1 MAIVNRT
8 LDASEQRKVM
18 EISLVA
24 TQLVNG
30 ATTPVAIVPYPSV
43 LDAGEIV
50 MFGISGAPQ
59 FSLAVSR
66 FIPGAGSTS
75 YIVAVGTSNIPLAYG
90 TSGGWAMVLP
100 ASGST
105 LLQLQANDV
114 LIVNQPG
121 GASAAAVSAVIGLDI
136 KPIQDSKIV
145 FGQV

>member
-1 MAIVNRT
+1 MSIVNRT
-8 LDASEQRKVM
+8 LDASEQRKVL
-18 EISLVA
+18 EVSLVA
-24 TQLVNG
+24 AQLTNG
-30 ATTPVAIVPYPSV
+30 VTTPIAVVPYPSV
-43 LDAGEIV
+43 LDAGEIA
-50 MFGISGAPQ
+50 MYGISGAPQ

-66 FIPGAGSTS
+66 FIPGAGATS
-75 YIVAVGTSNIPLAYG
+75 YVIAVGTSNIPLAYG

-121 GASAAAVSAVIGLDI
+121 GASAAAVSAVVALDL
-136 KPIQDSKIV
+136 KPIQDIKIV